1 MQGGLF
7 KSEMEYKQDL
17 GRMKK
22 VATQFPVLNQNVGI
36 INIRT

>member
-22 VATQFPVLNQNVGI
+22 VAT
-36 INIRT
+36 